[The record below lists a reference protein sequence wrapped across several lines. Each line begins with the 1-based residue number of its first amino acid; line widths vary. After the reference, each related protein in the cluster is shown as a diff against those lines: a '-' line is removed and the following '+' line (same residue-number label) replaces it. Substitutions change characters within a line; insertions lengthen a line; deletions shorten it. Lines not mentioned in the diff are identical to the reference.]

1 MSVTTIV
8 ASQVLSVLL
17 AVASAPKLL
26 GEASATKNAEHLGVS
41 VGFYLF
47 VVGAGQGLVVV
58 GLVIGLFWWP
68 MEIVAAS
75 SVVLLMIG
83 VLSTHR
89 RAGEPMSEALP
100 AVLGLVL
107 AAGVIGGQVLMLA
120 R

>member
-1 MSVTTIV
+1 MSSVTIV
-8 ASQVLSVLL
+8 VSLVLSVLL

-26 GEASATKNAEHLGVS
+26 GEASATKNAERLGVS
-41 VGFYLF
+41 VGLYLF
-47 VVGAGQGLVVV
+47 VVGAGEGLAVV
-58 GLVIGLFWWP
+58 GLVVGLFWWP

-75 SVVLLMIG
+75 GVVLLMMG
-83 VLSTHR
+83 VVGAHR

-107 AAGVIGGQVLMLA
+107 AAGVIGGQVLMLT